1 MLLVL
6 FAGTILILRRA
17 SVLAAPLDREFQE
30 CMDCPAMIAIPG
42 GKFGM
47 GRPTT
52 EHGRFDSEGLQHI
65 VSIRSFAIGKFD
77 VTTDQFHEGDWIS
90 AEAMRCRP
98 AEVSPTRGYNKR
110 ACVSPQPI
118 KSTDGPIAWPL
129 ESETFSVSPVRP
141 AGKRREGSAPIQRPN
156 GQFRTGDR

>member
-6 FAGTILILRRA
+6 FAGIILILQRA

-30 CMDCPAMIAIPG
+30 CTDCPAMIAIPG
-42 GKFGM
+42 GKFVM
-47 GRPTT
+47 GSPTT

-90 AEAMRCRP
+90 AEAMRSDSR
-98 AEVSPTRGYNKR
+98 TRLAIAMTR
-110 ACVSPQPI
+110 
-118 KSTDGPIAWPL
+118 KSASAG
-129 ESETFSVSPVRP
+129 SVV
-141 AGKRREGSAPIQRPN
+141 
-156 GQFRTGDR
+156 